1 MKKITTL
8 ALTGALALGALGI
21 GSMSDL
27 PFPGMQAQ
35 EASAAGTHSKTVTG
49 AKAMIYGNPNAIRTW
64 SDIYTTDA
72 GEFSNGEPRWLIK
85 NSVGTVVKS
94 GSMSGQEPS
103 YGLYP
108 GRAWS
113 TKETNISLAGLPNNG
128 SHYRIDFTWK
138 AADKLITKT
147 HYPELTKAFTF
158 NLDGTVTNIRD

>member
-27 PFPGMQAQ
+27 PIRGMQAQ
-35 EASAAGTHSKTVTG
+35 EASAAGTHSNTVTW
-49 AKAMIYGNPNAIRTW
+49 AFAQIYNSPNAISTW
-64 SDIYTTDA
+64 SDIRTTDA
-72 GEFSNGEPRWLIK
+72 GEFSNGESRWIIK
-85 NSVGTVVKS
+85 NSVGTVVKT

-103 YGLYP
+103 YELFP

-113 TKETNISLAGLPNNG
+113 AISLAGLPNNS

-147 HYPELTKAFTF
+147 QYPGLSKAFTY
-158 NLDGTVTNIRD
+158 NKDGSVTNIRN